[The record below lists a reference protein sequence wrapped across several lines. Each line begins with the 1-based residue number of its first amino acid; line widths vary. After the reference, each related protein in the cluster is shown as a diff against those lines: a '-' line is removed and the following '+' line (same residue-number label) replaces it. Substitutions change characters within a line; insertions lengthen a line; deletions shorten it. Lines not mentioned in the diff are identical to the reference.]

1 MVSRT
6 RLESLMKRAA
16 EKNSKWL
23 ETDIDFAVVARAA
36 RVQHATEMLLQLGY
50 DALAHDLV
58 RLEKK
63 NAQARTEV
71 KELGAA

>member
-1 MVSRT
+1 
-6 RLESLMKRAA
+6 LIKRAT

-23 ETDIDFAVVARAA
+23 ESDVDFDVVARTA
-36 RVQHATEMLLQLGY
+36 RVQHATEILLQLGY

-58 RLEKK
+58 RLERK
-63 NAQARTEV
+63 NAQARAEV